1 MIRFNPHGPYVP
13 TSLPYLAVRAPPC
26 PRYCQMAAW
35 NANPSCDQPEDSSS
49 LATTANSPG
58 GRSFVVRGRGGG
70 GRGAAGGGGA
80 GAVAGARGRR
90 IGSRGRGTSEPNEA
104 AGGVGAGEDRAWS
117 RVGLERRESDA
128 GSRGGGAGRGRGR
141 SKKEDVMWVQCDKCL
156 RWRKLALGMRLEDLP
171 DKW

>member
-1 MIRFNPHGPYVP
+1 
-13 TSLPYLAVRAPPC
+13 
-26 PRYCQMAAW
+26 MAAW

-58 GRSFVVRGRGGG
+58 ERSFVVRS
-70 GRGAAGGGGA
+70 GRGAAGGVGGA
-80 GAVAGARGRR
+80 AGGSNAGAGARGRR
-90 IGSRGRGTSEPNEA
+90 IGSRGRGTSEQSEA
-104 AGGVGAGEDRAWS
+104 AGGGGGEDRTWS
-117 RVGLERRESDA
+117 RIGLERRESDA
-128 GSRGGGAGRGRGR
+128 GSRGGAGRGRGR